1 MLVRYKDSNDRFVS
15 KISPEKAWHESDE
28 ALYLGV
34 AIQGHYINS
43 HRTAISNTLFSLPY
57 PGLDVSTLPMVRGA
71 DIINLHW
78 VAYYQSPLTLKK
90 LFDLGKPVVWTLHDQ
105 WAFTGGCHYAA
116 GCEKYQWNCEACPQL
131 ADDPFNLPGP
141 VLKDK
146 LRYFENANL
155 TIVAPSQWMGACA
168 KKSRLFKNARVE
180 VIPNALETD
189 LFRPIP
195 KAEAKQVIGLSPDA
209 VTLLFGGEC
218 GNEKRKGFHKLV
230 EAMKF
235 CLKKKGFRELAMSN
249 KIGLI
254 CFGHAND
261 EMRDVGIP
269 VKSLG
274 YLASNEEIATAY
286 CAADI
291 FVLPSLEDNLPNT
304 MLEAMSCG
312 TPVVAFD
319 AGGIP
324 DAVKSGKTG
333 QLVPLGDVKEMGKA
347 ILSLIFNPEQR
358 MVMGKRCRRRAK
370 EKYSL
375 KIQAN
380 RYLSLY
386 GELLKNHG
394 STAQPR
400 AEDRSGGVWQVP
412 ISFKDENLPVT
423 LETGVGPHLKGI
435 YDQVLFKALKEFSC
449 YAQREWD
456 ISEADRSARL
466 KVIEQLKR
474 SLGLRIV
481 EQLKKGRRLV
491 MRLVKVRASPSD
503 IPGHI
508 PHTPVK

>member
-1 MLVRYKDSNDRFVS
+1 MLVRYKDSNDPFVS
-15 KISPEKAWHESDE
+15 QISPENSWHKSDE

-57 PGLDVSTLPMVRGA
+57 PGFDLSTLPMVRGA

-78 VAYYQSPLTLKK
+78 VAHYQSPVTLNK

-105 WAFTGGCHYAA
+105 WPFTGGCHYAA
-116 GCEKYQWNCEACPQL
+116 GCEKYQWKCEDCPQL

-141 VLKDK
+141 VLEDK

-155 TIVAPSQWMGACA
+155 SIVAPSQWMGACA
-168 KKSRLFKNARVE
+168 KRSRLFKNTRVE

-189 LFRPIP
+189 LFKPIP
-195 KAEAKQVIGLSPDA
+195 KAEAKQAIGLSPDS

-218 GNEKRKGFHKLV
+218 GNEKRKGFHKLM
-230 EAMKF
+230 ESIKF
-235 CLKKKGFRELAMSN
+235 CLKESAFRELTMSN

-274 YLASNEEIATAY
+274 YLASEEELAATY
-286 CAADI
+286 SAADI

-319 AGGIP
+319 VGGIP

-333 QLVPLGDVKEMGKA
+333 QLVPLGDVREMGKA
-347 ILSLIFNPEQR
+347 ILSLISNPEKR
-358 MVMGKRCRRRAK
+358 IVMGKISRRMAE

-380 RYLSLY
+380 RYLDLY
-386 GELLKNHG
+386 EELFRTQG
-394 STAQPR
+394 STAQPG
-400 AEDRSGGVWQVP
+400 SGSSSHGLWQVP
-412 ISFKDENLPVT
+412 VSLKEESLSVL
-423 LETGVGPHLKGI
+423 LETMVGPHLKEI
-435 YDQVLFKALKEFSC
+435 YEQVLFKALKEFSC

-456 ISEADRSARL
+456 ISEVDRAARL
-466 KVIEQLKR
+466 KVIELLKN
-474 SLGLRIV
+474 SLGLRAV
-481 EQLKKGRRLV
+481 EQLKKALRLV